1 MPTRPSAASGGL
13 GKPPKRILWAE
24 DNEGDRLLIRM
35 ALKETGNRSE
45 VRFVADGPALL
56 EALEGTQPD
65 LVVLDL
71 NMPGMHGIEVL
82 QRMRAHRSMRD
93 TPVAIFSSST
103 NPGELARCAQLGA
116 RHIVPKPMEH
126 DAFNQAVASLAV

>member
-1 MPTRPSAASGGL
+1 VPTKGSAVSGRT
-13 GKPPKRILWAE
+13 PKRILWAE

-35 ALKETGNRSE
+35 ALAETGIASD
-45 VRFVADGPALL
+45 VQFVADGPALL
-56 EALEGTQPD
+56 AALEGPQPN

-82 QRMRAHRSMRD
+82 QRMRANKAMRD

-103 NPGELARCAQLGA
+103 NPEELARCAQLGA

-126 DAFNQAVASLAV
+126 EAFNQAVASLAV

>member
-1 MPTRPSAASGGL
+1 VPAGPSAVATKG
-13 GKPPKRILWAE
+13 PKHILWAE

-35 ALKETGNRSE
+35 ALEETGNTSE

-56 EALEGTQPD
+56 AALDGPQPS

-71 NMPGMHGIEVL
+71 NMPGMNGIEVL
-82 QRMRAHRSMRD
+82 QRMRAHKATRD
-93 TPVAIFSSST
+93 TKVAIFTSST
-103 NPGELARCAQLGA
+103 NPDELARCAQLGA

-126 DAFNQAVASLAV
+126 EAFNQAVASLAV